1 MNSTLLTNQT
11 QDQDEQ
17 TVDDSVERLA
27 AAAVAAVVEEEPVEE
42 VLDVGVVVEA
52 IEAGVKH
59 PEDCVFATRIRFAWI
74 SDGVGP

>member
-27 AAAVAAVVEEEPVEE
+27 VAVAAVVAEGEPVEE

-52 IEAGVKH
+52 IEAEVKH
-59 PEDCVFATRIRFAWI
+59 PEDCVFGTRIRFA
-74 SDGVGP
+74 